1 MESFYTYGN
10 FFRTLAAL
18 GLLIYLVPH
27 LVLKSDSILHKLL
40 TLSVMA
46 LAILQA
52 LLPVTPGIEARR
64 IMTVFSWLLVP
75 GGAAWLFFF
84 LRGLKKPD
92 LRHYQAWIIDTL
104 RESVLIFD
112 QTFILQESSGIQKQ
126 HSPEESEEFME
137 ELTALIKSGQAS
149 PESSGRDPA
158 EGLFRQG
165 ERIYRY
171 RLQPV
176 SQGYL
181 LTLLDLTEEQ
191 LLVDELMEKNRLLQ
205 RQHTLLESAEAVD
218 LQTRRERYRK
228 DLSSRILSLVR
239 EKLLNLQEQMK
250 HPEDFTLVLHSAEEA
265 MADIRLAV
273 SQLARGG
280 EET

>member
-10 FFRTLAAL
+10 FFRILAAL

-27 LVLKSDSILHKLL
+27 LVLKSDTVLKKIL
-40 TLSVMA
+40 TLTAIA
-46 LAILQA
+46 LAVFLA
-52 LLPVTPGIEARR
+52 LIPVTPGVEVRR
-64 IMTVFSWLLVP
+64 IMTIFSWFMVP
-75 GGAAWLFFF
+75 GAAAWLFFF
-84 LRGLKKPD
+84 LRGLGKPD

-112 QTFILQESSGIQKQ
+112 HNFNLQESSGIQKQ
-126 HSPEESEEFME
+126 QSPEESAEFMA
-137 ELTALIKSGQAS
+137 ELTNLIKSGQAS
-149 PESSGRDPA
+149 PEPSDREPA

-165 ERIYRY
+165 ERTYRY

-218 LQTRRERYRK
+218 LQARRERYRK
-228 DLSSRILSLVR
+228 DLSSRILGLVR
-239 EKLLNLQEQMK
+239 EKLLGLQEQMN
-250 HPEDFTLVLHSAEEA
+250 HPEDLTQVLRSAEDA
-265 MADIRLAV
+265 MVDIRLAV
-273 SQLARGG
+273 GQLARGG